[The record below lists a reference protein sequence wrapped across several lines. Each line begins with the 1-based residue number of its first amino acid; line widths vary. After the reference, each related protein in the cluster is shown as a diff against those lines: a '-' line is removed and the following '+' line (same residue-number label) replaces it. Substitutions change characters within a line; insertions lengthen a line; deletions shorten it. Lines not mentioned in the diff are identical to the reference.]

1 MSALDP
7 KLDLKKA
14 LAEVTTK
21 GAAFVPAAV
30 HQPFLKRLDRELDG
44 GPFSPMP
51 RRTGKV
57 EQEAEVFFIRRE
69 FTVFPLVA
77 ELRQELIELVHVHGR
92 GIRGLATWMPNEV
105 TVQRYKP
112 GTMGITPHVDG
123 KKFARLLAVFTIRGK
138 ARFALCKDR
147 AGEVIQEWETAPG
160 SLVLLRGPGLGG
172 KSDGRPFHMITGPKG
187 DERCSIAF
195 RMDSGRKR

>member
-1 MSALDP
+1 
-7 KLDLKKA
+7 
-14 LAEVTTK
+14 
-21 GAAFVPAAV
+21 V
-30 HQPFLKRLDRELDG
+30 HQPFLRRLDRELEG

-57 EQEAEVFFIRRE
+57 EQETEVFFIRRE
-69 FTVFPLVA
+69 FTLFPLVA

-92 GIRGLATWMPNEV
+92 GIRGLATWTPNEV

-112 GTMGITPHVDG
+112 GTMGITPHMDG
-123 KKFARLLAVFTIRGK
+123 KKFARLLAVFTTRGK

-147 AGEVIQEWETAPG
+147 GGEVVQEWETAPG

-172 KSDGRPFHMITGPKG
+172 KTDGRPLHMVTGPKG
-187 DERCSIAF
+187 DERASMAF
-195 RMDSGRKR
+195 RMDSNRKR